1 MSLVNR
7 VGSKDFFMP
16 KTKKAFNTDTIDC
29 SSWDT
34 VIASLEKAVKRQRRL
49 FKDDIPADI
58 FKPGGVDHIPLTAS
72 AWRRVAKG
80 IELEPCVKARW
91 FPIYKRNESG
101 GWDKQDINPGNVA
114 HFMESIVWTSTL
126 IVHYLRRDLN
136 ADSIHKT
143 VDAMF
148 LYGDNTY
155 SKLPL
160 TNSHRLID
168 AIVEYCENLL
178 KYLIVRPDGTVSG
191 ATMAELEK
199 MIGNGLKGTRW
210 CLLTE
215 REMLARSLVRNG
227 IHKLKTRTEQNMM
240 IRRAIRNAFVSFNSN
255 VYRAIVGYLERHDSP
270 LIRESNG
277 ETYLKDRTK
286 TEIHKQKSE
295 AVNTRYKGTK
305 KASDHNRAKSIIAKL
320 NAGTALGNADRIWM
334 SRHPKMFKNPIK
346 K

>member
-1 MSLVNR
+1 MS
-7 VGSKDFFMP
+7 

-29 SSWDT
+29 SSWQA
-34 VIASLEKAVKRQRRL
+34 VINSLEKAVKRQRKL
-49 FKDDIPADI
+49 FKEDIPADI

-114 HFMESIVWTSTL
+114 HLMESIVWTSTL
-126 IVHYLRRDLN
+126 IVHYLRRELS
-136 ADSIHKT
+136 AESIRKT
-143 VDAMF
+143 VEAMF
-148 LYGDNTY
+148 LYGDDTY

-168 AIVEYCENLL
+168 TIVEYCENLL

-191 ATMAELEK
+191 ASLAELEK

-215 REMLARSLVRNG
+215 REMLARSLIRNG
-227 IHKLKTRTEQNMM
+227 IQNLKTRTEQEIM

-255 VYRAIVGYLERHDSP
+255 VYRAIVGYLDRQDSP

-277 ETYLKDRTK
+277 EVYLKSYTEE
-286 TEIHKQKSE
+286 EIHNRKSN
-295 AVNTRYKGTK
+295 AANKRYKG
-305 KASDHNRAKSIIAKL
+305 SVVQRNRKYVETIKNKILKRIALTSTERAWK
-320 NAGTALGNADRIWM
+320 
-334 SRHPKMFKNPIK
+334 SRHTSLFS
-346 K
+346 